1 MSRSRPRPIDQL
13 RTLLKGLTVGMLTT
27 QTADG
32 GTRSR
37 PMLVQDIDNS
47 GWLWFL
53 TDRTSRKA
61 CELEHNPQAAVLF
74 QSAHGDRYVSVHGTA
89 VVVREELELKRVWNP
104 TYRAWFP
111 KGRRDPE
118 IVLIALRVKRVDYW
132 LVPRSRLSRV
142 VGAAKALVTR
152 KRYEAGAHGTLQLVA
167 G

>member
-1 MSRSRPRPIDQL
+1 MAKSVPAPIQQL
-13 RTLLKGLTVGMLTT
+13 RKLIKGLTVGMLTT

-32 GTRSR
+32 GMRSR
-37 PMLVQDIDNS
+37 PMLVQDVDEN

-61 CELEHNPQAAVLF
+61 CELDRNPHTAVVF
-74 QSAHGDRYVSVHGTA
+74 QSPHGDRYVSAHGTA
-89 VVVREELELKRVWNP
+89 VVVHDDLELKRVWNP

-118 IVLIALRVKRVDYW
+118 IVLIAVRVERVDYW

-152 KRYEAGAHGTLQLVA
+152 KRYEAGAHGTLQLVM

>member
-1 MSRSRPRPIDQL
+1 MAKSVPAPIQQL
-13 RTLLKGLTVGMLTT
+13 RKLIKGLTVGMLTT

-32 GTRSR
+32 GVRSR
-37 PMLVQDIDNS
+37 PMLVQDVDEN

-61 CELEHNPQAAVLF
+61 CELDRNPHTAVVF
-74 QSAHGDRYVSVHGTA
+74 QSPHGDRYVSAHRTA
-89 VVVREELELKRVWNP
+89 VVVHDYLELKRVWNP

-118 IVLIALRVKRVDYW
+118 IVLIAVRVERVDYW

-152 KRYEAGAHGTLQLVA
+152 KRYEAGAHGTLQLVM